1 MTMELK
7 KIWQE
12 RSALVEAQLVK
23 ELNEKNPL
31 DKTLCESMKYSL
43 MAGGKRLR
51 PVLLMAAADAVGA
64 RGEDFLTTGCA
75 MEMIH
80 TYSLIHD
87 DLPAMD
93 DDDYR
98 RGKPTNHKVY
108 GAGMATLAGDALL
121 TLAFEV
127 MLRQQGVSAEKL
139 VQVVRE
145 ISIAA
150 GPDGMVGGQALDME
164 SENKQISMETMKN
177 IHLGKTG
184 ALFRAAIRSGAI
196 LGGASDGALQ
206 ALTVYAD
213 NFGLAFQ
220 ITDDILDVI
229 GDEEVIGKPVG
240 SDEKNHKATYVTLTS
255 LEEAQKLAQEAVDKA
270 IGALKIFGAEA
281 DFLRE
286 LVAYLVKR
294 NK

>member
-1 MTMELK
+1 MELK

-12 RSALVEAQLVK
+12 RGALVEKQLVK
-23 ELNEKNPL
+23 ELNEKDPL
-31 DKTLCESMKYSL
+31 NKTLCESMKYSL

-51 PVLLMAAADAVGA
+51 PIMLMAAADAVGA
-64 RGEDFLTTGCA
+64 KGTDYLTTGCA

-98 RGKPTNHKVY
+98 RGKLTNHKVY

-127 MLRQQGVSAEKL
+127 MLRQQGVSAETL
-139 VQVVRE
+139 VRVVRE
-145 ISIAA
+145 ISQAA
-150 GPDGMVGGQALDME
+150 GPDGMGGGQALDLE
-164 SENKQISMETMKN
+164 SEGKQISMETMKK

-196 LGGASDGALQ
+196 LGGAGEDELQ

-240 SDEKNHKATYVTLTS
+240 SDEKNHKSTYVTLTS
-255 LEEAQKLAQEAVDKA
+255 LEEAQRLAQEAVDTA
-270 IGALKIFGAEA
+270 IDALKIFGEEA

-286 LVAYLVKR
+286 LVAYLMKR